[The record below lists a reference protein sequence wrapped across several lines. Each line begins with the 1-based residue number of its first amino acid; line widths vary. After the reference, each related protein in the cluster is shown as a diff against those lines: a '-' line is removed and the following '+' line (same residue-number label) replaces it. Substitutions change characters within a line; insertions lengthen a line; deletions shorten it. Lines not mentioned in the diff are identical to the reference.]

1 MNKSVSNGQQRK
13 TEIVKTVEREIES
26 KVFSSLYCQFPF
38 IVPKENGTK
47 EESETAL
54 HMGWRKEIL
63 CQTDRRV
70 QFTINVH
77 ETVCLSICPHV
88 NLNSFNMSLS
98 LSLVPTDN

>member
-1 MNKSVSNGQQRK
+1 MEGRNKNEQKCKQRTTKKDRNSENGRK
-13 TEIVKTVEREIES
+13 REIES

-38 IVPKENGTK
+38 IVPKENGTN

-77 ETVCLSICPHV
+77 ET
-88 NLNSFNMSLS
+88 
-98 LSLVPTDN
+98 